1 MRLLPNSMFFR
12 LTLILVV
19 VTFLAQLVSA
29 ALHFQ
34 DRGQVLFHTAGLNSA
49 ERIAGIV
56 RLLDPMIPKER
67 ERAVAA
73 LDVPAMRLTL
83 DHAFWPQERS
93 SSHPEQAKLLQQL
106 LRSYLGDARPI
117 EVMVRQ
123 TPLLIPQ
130 PAYVM
135 HLHPLDDRADPSVK
149 QSNTPQETVNLLR
162 PQGVSFLARIRL
174 HDRTWVVFDHR
185 VPEEV
190 FGWSRKLLWS
200 LIVLLLS
207 TVAVALVAVHWITRP
222 LAALSQAAEAFGRDI
237 RSPPLL
243 EKGSIEVRRAARAFN
258 TMQAHL
264 VRFLQDRSRI
274 MAAISHDLKTPV
286 TRLRLRT
293 EMLDDDAI
301 KAKFISDLDEMETM
315 VQGALDF
322 MRGMDSE
329 EPRQAIDINAL
340 LESLQADAEDTG
352 HRIEVTGVAASPY
365 AGRPLLLK
373 RCLSNLL
380 DNSVQYGG
388 KARVR
393 VEDTQEVLR
402 LRITDAGPGIPE
414 DELEQVF
421 EPFFRLESSRSRNTG
436 GTGLGLSIARNIA
449 RAHGGELSL
458 RNRAEGGLEAIVS
471 LPR

>member
-1 MRLLPNSMFFR
+1 MRLIPNSMFFR

-56 RLLDPMIPKER
+56 RLLDPMSPKER

-83 DHAFWPQERS
+83 DHAFWPQKRS
-93 SSHPEQAKLLQQL
+93 TSHPDQTKLLQRL
-106 LRSYLGDARPI
+106 LRSYLGDTRPI

-135 HLHPLDDRADPSVK
+135 HLHPLDDRADQSVK
-149 QSNTPQETVNLLR
+149 KTNTPKETVNLLR

-174 HDRTWVVFDHR
+174 NDGTWVVFDHR

-207 TVAVALVAVHWITRP
+207 TVAVALVAVRWITRP
-222 LAALSQAAEAFGRDI
+222 LATLSQAADVLGRDI

-258 TMQAHL
+258 NMQAQII
-264 VRFLQDRSRI
+264 RFLQDRSRI
-274 MAAISHDLKTPV
+274 MAAISHDLKTPI

-293 EMLDDDAI
+293 ELLDDDVI
-301 KAKFISDLDEMETM
+301 KGKFVSDLDDMETM
-315 VQGALDF
+315 VQGAMAF

-352 HRIEVTGVAASPY
+352 HQIEVTGVATSPY
-365 AGRPLLLK
+365 AGKPLLLK

-380 DNSVQYGG
+380 DNAVKYGG

-393 VEDTQEVLR
+393 VEDTQDVLR
-402 LRITDAGPGIPE
+402 VRIADAGPGIPE

-421 EPFFRLESSRSRNTG
+421 EPFFRLESSRCRNTG
-436 GTGLGLSIARNIA
+436 GMGLGLSIARNIA
-449 RAHGGELSL
+449 RAHGGELVL
-458 RNRAEGGLEAIVS
+458 RNRPEGGLEAIVS